1 NYLEHTN
8 HPGLSPVL
16 WRLIESFPGEG
27 AIDPFLPKLY
37 ATEDTGLANRRLIKL
52 ACDPNYPEVY
62 AIFGYWRGEKFTLSA
77 EEMALLLKSEN
88 VWIRALTCVT
98 FPDQC
103 GKEWTERLLRDLR
116 ESQQPMPD
124 KLFAR
129 LLPNLDDDDFA
140 VRQQA
145 TEELQRHGERVRT

>member
-1 NYLEHTN
+1 
-8 HPGLSPVL
+8 
-16 WRLIESFPGEG
+16 
-27 AIDPFLPKLY
+27 
-37 ATEDTGLANRRLIKL
+37 DTGLANRRLIKL

-145 TEELQRHGERVRT
+145 TEELQRHGERVRTQLAKALQGQPSPEVKDRLKRVLEEIAKEPPRIV